1 MLSSSGPQA
10 ITVSW
15 TAPTTTSG
23 VTNYIVFYGT
33 LSEGLARNFT
43 VPQVSTTINDN
54 ILPSTTYVVAV
65 SARNEFG
72 IGPLS
77 DNETVTTESFSSK

>member
-1 MLSSSGPQA
+1 M
-10 ITVSW
+10 
-15 TAPTTTSG
+15 
-23 VTNYIVFYGT
+23 FYGT

-43 VPQVSTTINDN
+43 VPQVSATINNN
-54 ILPSTTYVVAV
+54 ILPSITYVVAV

-77 DNETVTTESFSSK
+77 DNETVTTESFSGE

>member
-1 MLSSSGPQA
+1 M
-10 ITVSW
+10 
-15 TAPTTTSG
+15 
-23 VTNYIVFYGT
+23 FYGT

-43 VPQVSTTINDN
+43 VPQARATINNN
-54 ILPSTTYVVAV
+54 ILPGTTYVVAV

-77 DNETVTTESFSSK
+77 DNETVTTESFSSE